1 MIQDYKK
8 ELDYRLVEYENIR
21 ELAIEGSQSYKSL
34 DVYDDIIERCDQ
46 QICEIFYKIK
56 LLEAVHE

>member
-8 ELDYRLVEYENIR
+8 ELDYRLGEYENIR

-34 DVYDDIIERCDQ
+34 DVYDDIIERCDP